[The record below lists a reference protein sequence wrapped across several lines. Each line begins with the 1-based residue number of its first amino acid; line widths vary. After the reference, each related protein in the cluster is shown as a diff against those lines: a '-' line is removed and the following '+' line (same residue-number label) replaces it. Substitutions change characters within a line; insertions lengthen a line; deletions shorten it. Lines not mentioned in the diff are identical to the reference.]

1 MKNGNFPYLKLHQ
14 KRGGLN
20 FKEWFCQDLYLPNH
34 VFPPKILVRSESG
47 FCEGYFIAYNQKIN
61 SQEVFNACKAR
72 RWDFFDQLIGDFF
85 IVFADFDTEEIFI
98 IVDQNGKFPCYF
110 ALTNKQLIV
119 SPDFGLVKDFVK
131 DKTLNLN
138 YAFDFLNSSHFL
150 LQADET
156 ILNEVGQIPTGTILR
171 ISNDLKLELKSF
183 VDIDK
188 LFKNKP
194 PVFNTL
200 ADFTKA
206 FLTQLEAII
215 RERLAVFNK
224 LGLNFSSD
232 LSSGFDSSLISY
244 LLKKTAKK
252 PFNCLTWSSPFI
264 VDDTDPKIVQ
274 EFADKHNLK
283 VDFFNVDN
291 LFPLSGVDLDWV
303 SKNFY
308 PASHATELYLKLGK
322 NLLNK
327 GVNIMFQGVGGDE
340 VYYSS
345 SLELETRFLFQTIF
359 FKAFVGHSR
368 DNKLGLV
375 FTPKGLAY
383 FLDHERFRQKNYFP
397 IIHSP
402 SALYGDIQY
411 FSISWENNIWPVS
424 PFVDRRLSQLCR
436 GIPSKIGK
444 PPTKFEIWEDHDEIF
459 TKSQFR
465 TNSHMGNLFNRY
477 LKERKETVLTVLKN
491 SKLEK
496 TGLLRI
502 SELEKNLKNR
512 NEAVYLSDDGVC
524 TIIQNLVHLECFLQ
538 NNKVRVLDF

>member
-1 MKNGNFPYLKLHQ
+1 MKNGVYPLLKL
-14 KRGGLN
+14 KKDKGKIA
-20 FKEWFCQDLYLPNH
+20 FEKWFYQGLYLPEH
-34 VFPPKILVRSESG
+34 KFPPKFLIREQSG
-47 FCEGYFIAYNQKIN
+47 FCGGYFIAYDQKI
-61 SQEVFNACKAR
+61 SPRQIFDVCKVR
-72 RWDFFDQLIGDFF
+72 KWNFFDELIGDFF

-110 ALTNKQLIV
+110 TLANKQLIA

-131 DKTLNLN
+131 DKSLNLN

-150 LQADET
+150 LQTDET

-171 ISNDLKLELKSF
+171 IDSNLKLDLKSF

-188 LFKNKP
+188 FFKNKP
-194 PVFNTL
+194 PAFKTL
-200 ADFTKA
+200 TDFTKA
-206 FLTQLEAII
+206 FLAELEAII

-244 LLKKTAKK
+244 LLKKTTKK
-252 PFNCLTWSSPFI
+252 PFSCVTWKSPFI

-274 EFADKHNLK
+274 EFADKHSLK
-283 VDFFNVDN
+283 VNFFNVDN
-291 LFPLSGVDLDWV
+291 LFPLSKIDLDWV

-308 PASHATELYLKLGK
+308 PASHATELYLKLCK
-322 NLLNK
+322 NLFDK

-340 VYYSS
+340 IYYSAN
-345 SLELETRFLFQTIF
+345 LELETRFLFQTIF
-359 FKAFVGHSR
+359 FKAFVSHCR
-368 DNKLGLV
+368 DNQMGLI
-375 FTPKGLAY
+375 FSSKGLKY

-397 IIHSP
+397 IVHSP

-411 FSISWENNIWPVS
+411 FSISWRNNIWPVS
-424 PFVDRRLSQLCR
+424 PFGDQRLSQLCR
-436 GIPSKIGK
+436 GIPSKAGK
-444 PPTKFEIWEDHDEIF
+444 PPTKFEIWKDHDEIF

-477 LKERKETVLTVLKN
+477 LKERKEIVLTTLKN
-491 SKLEK
+491 SELEK

-502 SELEKNLKNR
+502 SELRRNLEKGKEDL
-512 NEAVYLSDDGVC
+512 YLADDGVV
-524 TIIQNLVHLECFLQ
+524 TIIQNLVHLEYFLQ
-538 NNKVRVLDF
+538 QNKVKVL